1 MRHAAL
7 GAGADHAAQRLNA
20 LAMPGNTR
28 HQPALRPATVAIHDD
43 GDVPRHVSAGRR
55 RLLLAGRHAGYARLI
70 AQTASRS
77 FSFSASILTISP
89 MNKFVSFYTSSWE
102 QRSSSSDT
110 NKTKTMSFNV
120 PLASRRM
127 LRTAT

>member
-77 FSFSASILTISP
+77 FSFSASILSISP
-89 MNKFVSFYTSSWE
+89 KNKTDRNNTSSWVR
-102 QRSSSSDT
+102 RSSSSVAVLAL
-110 NKTKTMSFNV
+110 TMSFNV

-127 LRTAT
+127 LR